1 MAGGSAAGM
10 YFLAHYRRHRR
21 RSCPSCRID
30 LVRLGEEVED
40 HHLTAGQQTE
50 ERLGSLDY
58 DIWTCPTCPHVTKL
72 RFKKFFSS
80 FATCRG
86 CGYRTRSKTVERER
100 EPTSSQSG
108 LETITESC
116 QHCGK
121 TDTYTRAIPQHVNT
135 DDAFWSGSSFGGG
148 SSFGSS
154 DFGGGSSSGGG
165 ASGSW

>member
-1 MAGGSAAGM
+1 M
-10 YFLAHYRRHRR
+10 
-21 RSCPSCRID
+21 
-30 LVRLGEEVED
+30 
-40 HHLTAGQQTE
+40 
-50 ERLGSLDY
+50 
-58 DIWTCPTCPHVTKL
+58 TKL
-72 RFKKFFSS
+72 RYKRFFSS

-86 CGYRTRSKTVERER
+86 CGYRTRSKTVERVR
-100 EPTSSQSG
+100 EPTSTQSG

-121 TDTYTRAIPQHVNT
+121 TDTSTRVIPQHVNT

-154 DFGGGSSSGGG
+154 DSGGGSSSGGG